1 MEGLITS
8 KSRIGVLTLLAL
20 NPREVFYPRE
30 IAQSESLAF
39 TAVLR
44 ELKHLSG
51 AGLVEQLIKNGKTY
65 YRINEHNPIYVDL
78 KNIIIKTT
86 GAAQV
91 IKKQLEK
98 AEGIKLAFIFGS
110 YAKGKA
116 GPKSDIDLLIVGE
129 AGLKEV
135 SSLLAPVKVVLK
147 KELNYFCFTEKEIQ
161 KRLKTKDYFLKDVLK
176 GKVLFVKG
184 SESEFKTTF
193 K

>member
-30 IAQSESLAF
+30 IAKSESLPF

-44 ELKHLSG
+44 ELKHLSV

-65 YRINEHNPIYVDL
+65 YRINEHNPIYGDL

-86 GAAQV
+86 GAAQI

-98 AEGIKLAFIFGS
+98 VEGIKLAFIFGS

-116 GPKSDIDLLIVGE
+116 GPESDIDLLIVGE

-135 SSLLAPVKVVLK
+135 SSVLAPVKVVLK